1 MLSGVIASTRK
12 RLEALIAAKQKEAAV
27 SNERDIFVNYIKIS
41 ANSLAELRKVDVD
54 RVISSVRSDNID
66 GVTRESLG
74 DYIKAGRP
82 EFLVVTPGVRPAG
95 AALDDQARIATP
107 KDALSSGASHL
118 VVGRPITAA
127 SDPRAAAQAI
137 VREISAV

>member
-1 MLSGVIASTRK
+1 MA
-12 RLEALIAAKQKEAAV
+12 
-27 SNERDIFVNYIKIS
+27 
-41 ANSLAELRKVDVD
+41 
-54 RVISSVRSDNID
+54 
-66 GVTRESLG
+66 
-74 DYIKAGRP
+74 IKAGRP